1 MNFINLFK
9 KLNPKSF
16 NLRLIILFT
25 IIIGL
30 HFMLSIFN
38 NKCGIE
44 HMTLP
49 TSEREKQRKLNQQ
62 LLDDI
67 NNAKKRQK
75 RLTEKLKR

>member
-1 MNFINLFK
+1 MNFINLLK

-25 IIIGL
+25 IIVGL
-30 HFMLSIFN
+30 HFMLSKFS
-38 NKCGIE
+38 NKCGVE

-49 TSEREKQRKLNQQ
+49 ISEREKQRKLNKQ

-67 NNAKKRQK
+67 NNAKKKQK
-75 RLTEKLKR
+75 LLTEKLKL